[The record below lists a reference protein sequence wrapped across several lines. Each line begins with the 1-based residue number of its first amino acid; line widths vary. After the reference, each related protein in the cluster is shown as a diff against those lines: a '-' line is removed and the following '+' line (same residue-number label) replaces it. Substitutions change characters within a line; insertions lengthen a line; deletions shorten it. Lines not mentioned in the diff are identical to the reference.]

1 VKPVTFIDAAT
12 LDDAVAA
19 LAKGNGAR
27 VIAGGSDLLG
37 MLKDGTAEYDELV
50 SLGDIE
56 ALRQMEVTD
65 AGMRIGAMVPIARL
79 GLGAEF
85 TGPYRILAEAARSVA
100 TPEIR
105 NQGTVGGNL
114 CQRPRCLHFR
124 SALID
129 CYKKGGRDCP
139 AADSPYQNYLSIFG
153 GPNCYAVHASD
164 LAPALIALD
173 ATVTLQ
179 GPHGARDLPLAAFL
193 SGPEADF
200 TRENVLQQGDVLT
213 SVFVPAPAP
222 SWRGTY
228 VKARERTAGDFPIV
242 SLAIGYELRDVAIAN
257 ARVVLG
263 AVAPVP
269 LRMAAAEA
277 VLNGQAP
284 SEDVAAAAASTAL
297 QAASPL
303 QHNGFKVDLARALI
317 ERNVVAVAQM
327 HANGT

>member
-1 VKPVTFIDAAT
+1 MKPITFVEPGS
-12 LDDAVAA
+12 LEDAVAT
-19 LAKGNGAR
+19 LAKGHGAH

-37 MLKDGTAEYDELV
+37 MLKDGTADYDELV
-50 SLGDIE
+50 SLSDIE
-56 ALRQMEVTD
+56 GLHEIEVTD
-65 AGMRIGAMVPIARL
+65 AGMQIGAMVPISSIEL
-79 GLGAEF
+79 GPEF
-85 TGPYRILAEAARSVA
+85 TGPYCIIAEAARSVA

-153 GPNCYAVHASD
+153 GPGCYAVHASD

-173 ATVTLQ
+173 ATVTLY
-179 GPHGARDLPLAAFL
+179 GPRGARELPLVSFI
-193 SGPEADF
+193 SGPEAGF
-200 TRENVLQQGDVLT
+200 TRENVLQPGELLT
-213 SVFVPAPAP
+213 SVFIPAPPPA
-222 SWRGTY
+222 WRGTY

-242 SLAIGYELRDVAIAN
+242 SLAIGYELRDGTIAN
-257 ARVVLG
+257 SRVVLG

-269 LRMAAAEA
+269 LRMQAAEA
-277 VLNGQAP
+277 LLNDQAP
-284 SEDVAAAAASTAL
+284 SEAVAAAAATTAL
-297 QAASPL
+297 APASPL

-317 ERNVVAVAQM
+317 ERNVTAVAQL
-327 HANGT
+327 HR